1 MAKFSQQFLANLGR
15 PAMTQGMFDLGAAIG
30 GAPAAARAAGKRKQ
44 LADIMQRGNA
54 ALVAGDATN
63 IGRVRRE
70 LEAAGFVKEAAQMA
84 QAEEQARRQQAT
96 SGMLMSAVADPS
108 KPLSPEVIQER
119 LGEGLTAQGLSSALQ
134 VKKALQPSPYFSR
147 AEQIDLS
154 KIYTPRSIAE
164 ATNQR
169 NFGLLDFRDDV
180 DDATVAAGI
189 TMWTDPAQPQANTV
203 LKTLQDNKGRT
214 IEVGSRTKENPQG
227 RIISQAE
234 LEGLE
239 KREKPPVQVTLSEQ
253 RETALAKSVGEDV
266 AEEVSVQIQK
276 AGDAMDL
283 RSTLAEAKLIAQDQ
297 PDIFGALATQT
308 SGARKA
314 ALTLMRAMGVSSN
327 DPLMADFADKEA
339 DVDQIRSFTQ
349 DFVKTRLA
357 ATKGAISDKEFDTFI
372 ASVPNLLQS
381 EGGYLKLLNQM
392 ESMNERA
399 IMKGMALREA
409 RVAENPTTAINKI
422 ERSWDKFSSDF
433 KYSTFM
439 PPEEQRKLWNLY
451 LEKGGKVDR
460 GEEVTFVFSANGE
473 QGTLT
478 YNDLARRAARNQ
490 QSTAQ
495 YIYDL
500 YYGKTGKTISLDL
513 STQF

>member
-1 MAKFSQQFLANLGR
+1 
-15 PAMTQGMFDLGAAIG
+15 
-30 GAPAAARAAGKRKQ
+30 
-44 LADIMQRGNA
+44 
-54 ALVAGDATN
+54 
-63 IGRVRRE
+63 
-70 LEAAGFVKEAAQMA
+70 
-84 QAEEQARRQQAT
+84 
-96 SGMLMSAVADPS
+96 
-108 KPLSPEVIQER
+108 
-119 LGEGLTAQGLSSALQ
+119 
-134 VKKALQPSPYFSR
+134 
-147 AEQIDLS
+147 
-154 KIYTPRSIAE
+154 
-164 ATNQR
+164 
-169 NFGLLDFRDDV
+169 
-180 DDATVAAGI
+180 
-189 TMWTDPAQPQANTV
+189 
-203 LKTLQDNKGRT
+203 
-214 IEVGSRTKENPQG
+214 
-227 RIISQAE
+227 
-234 LEGLE
+234 
-239 KREKPPVQVTLSEQ
+239 
-253 RETALAKSVGEDV
+253 
-266 AEEVSVQIQK
+266 
-276 AGDAMDL
+276 MDL

-297 PDIFGALATQT
+297 PDIFGALANQT

-409 RVAENPTTAINKI
+409 RVAENPTAAINNI
-422 ERSWDKFSSDF
+422 EKSWDKFSSDF

-451 LEKGGKVDR
+451 LEKDGKVDR
-460 GEEVTFVFSANGE
+460 GEEVTFVLSADGK

-478 YNDLARRAARNQ
+478 YNDLARRAAKNQ

-495 YIYDL
+495 YMYDL
-500 YYGKTGKTISLDL
+500 YYGNTGKTISLDL
-513 STQF
+513 SGFDF